1 MRYTSTYGSPLG
13 DILLA
18 SDGRALTGLWF
29 VGQKYEAAGL
39 GEGAC
44 EEPGLPVFREA
55 CSWLDEY
62 FAGGHPEGQLALSPS
77 GTPFQR
83 AVWDELA
90 RIPYGSTVS
99 YGEVASRIAARRGS
113 PTSARAV
120 GAAVGRNPISILV
133 PCHRV
138 TGTGGALT
146 GYAGGLWR
154 KRALLALEGRGIV
167 VGEEPAERSE
177 QLLVG
182 LTDVWERSVRATHAF
197 LAEEDVSR
205 LRAMVP
211 QAIAEVPRLLVA
223 RRAGRLAGFVGADG
237 AFLEM
242 LFVDAADRGAG
253 VGRLLLERAVELL
266 GVTELSVNEQN
277 PQAVGFYEH
286 MGFSVFRRTETDT
299 QGDPFPLLYMR
310 R

>member
-1 MRYTSTYGSPLG
+1 MRYISTYRSPLG
-13 DILLA
+13 DILMA

-62 FAGGHPEGQLALSPS
+62 FAGGHPEGQPALSPS

-90 RIPYGSTVS
+90 RIPYGATVS

-182 LTDVWERSVRATHAF
+182 LTDVWERSARATHAF

-223 RRAGRLAGFVGADG
+223 RRAGCLAGFAGADG
-237 AFLEM
+237 TFLEM

-286 MGFSVFRRTETDT
+286 MGFSVFRRTETDS

>member
-62 FAGGHPEGQLALSPS
+62 FAGGHPEGQPALSPS

-90 RIPYGSTVS
+90 RIPYGATVS
-99 YGEVASRIAARRGS
+99 YGEVASRIAAHRGS

-223 RRAGRLAGFVGADG
+223 RRAGRLAGFAGADG
-237 AFLEM
+237 TFLEM